1 MYQQFQT
8 YLAAFT
14 PIMGDIG
21 MGSGHEGAVAFI
33 LAISAIGAGI
43 AMLAGLGVGLG
54 QGLATARAVEAV
66 GRQPEATGQIRST
79 LIIGCVVTESAA
91 IYGLTI
97 ALILTI
103 MNPFVDMYV
112 DAMSRLS

>member
-1 MYQQFQT
+1 MYQSFQT
-8 YLAAFT
+8 FLAAIT

-21 MGSGHEGAVAFI
+21 MGSGHEGAIAFI
-33 LAISAIGAGI
+33 LALSAIGAGM
-43 AMLAGLGVGLG
+43 ATLAGLGVGIG

-79 LIIGCVVTESAA
+79 LIIGCVLTESAA
-91 IYGLTI
+91 IYGLLI

-103 MNPFVDMYV
+103 INPFVDMYI
-112 DAMSRLS
+112 DAIARLS